1 MAAVMPDQLDPSRI
15 MQLGEGFMAS
25 KTLLSAIELELF
37 THLGSTALTASQIKD
52 RLGLH
57 QRAVPDFPD
66 ALLALGM
73 LTRHGDG
80 PEAGYAN
87 TADTAAF
94 LDKASPTYIGGV
106 LEMCNARLYRFWGDL
121 TEALRTGQPQNEV

>member
-1 MAAVMPDQLDPSRI
+1 MTAVSSDHVDPARI

-37 THLGSTALTASQIKD
+37 THLASTALTGSQIRD

-57 QRAVPDFPD
+57 PRAVPDFPD

-73 LTRHGDG
+73 LTRDGDG
-80 PEAGYAN
+80 PDARYAN
-87 TADTAAF
+87 TRRRQHSSTRPARPISAVCWRCATPGCTGSGET
-94 LDKASPTYIGGV
+94 SP
-106 LEMCNARLYRFWGDL
+106 RR
-121 TEALRTGQPQNEV
+121 

>member
-1 MAAVMPDQLDPSRI
+1 MTAVSSDRLDPSQI

-57 QRAVPDFPD
+57 PRAVPDFPD
-66 ALLALGM
+66 SPACAGDADPRRRRPGGSVRAIPRRRQHFSTKPARPISAVFWRCA
-73 LTRHGDG
+73 TRGCTG
-80 PEAGYAN
+80 
-87 TADTAAF
+87 
-94 LDKASPTYIGGV
+94 SGG
-106 LEMCNARLYRFWGDL
+106 
-121 TEALRTGQPQNEV
+121 TSLRR

>member
-1 MAAVMPDQLDPSRI
+1 MSSDHLDPSRI

-37 THLGSTALTASQIKD
+37 THLGSTALTASQIRD

-73 LTRHGDG
+73 LDREGVG
-80 PEAGYAN
+80 PSARYRN
-87 TADTAAF
+87 TSDTAAF
-94 LDKASPTYIGGV
+94 LDKASPTYI
-106 LEMCNARLYRFWGDL
+106 
-121 TEALRTGQPQNEV
+121 